1 MKRGFIL
8 ALAVVAGI
16 FVGASVPALQAGVQ
30 SVLGMLSHFSRPVA
44 PQARD
49 GDGHGSGAHKEGP
62 EGVVTMSPAQIAAA
76 KIEIKPAGPGEVV
89 KRLTAPAVV
98 SADPDRVFRVAAKV
112 TGTVAELRKRLG
124 DQVKKGEVIAVI
136 ESREV
141 ADAKGEFIGA
151 RFNFDLQTTLHQRE
165 KSLYDKKIIPEQQY
179 LKARTVLAEAQL
191 RLNLARQKLAALDL
205 SDEEVAQ
212 TTDKT
217 LGTLRRQEIRAPGA
231 GRIVERRVDVGA
243 PVGGEGQEKELYV
256 IADTSSVWLTLAVPV
271 NDVSLI
277 KEGQAVLAQTGSK
290 EYKGLIV
297 FVSPSLDT
305 ETRSAKV
312 IASFSNGDFSL
323 RSGAFLTARIVLN
336 KNEVDILV
344 PRTALQTVNGENV
357 VFVRTEKGFEK
368 RDVALGEG
376 DDESVAVVFGL
387 DPGENIATTNTFTL
401 KADLGKAEAEHSH

>member
-1 MKRGFIL
+1 MKRGFFL

-16 FVGASVPALQAGVQ
+16 FAGASVPALQTSVQ
-30 SVLGMLSHFSRPVA
+30 SVLGLLGQVARPTA

-49 GDGHGSGAHKEGP
+49 GHGHGSGHKEGP
-62 EGVVTMSPAQIAAA
+62 EGVVTMSAAQIATA
-76 KIEIKPAGPGEVV
+76 KIDIKPAGPGEVV
-89 KRLTAPAVV
+89 RRLTAPAVV
-98 SADPDRVFRVAAKV
+98 SADPDRVLRVAAKV

-124 DQVKKGEVIAVI
+124 DQVKNGEVIAVL

-141 ADAKGEFIGA
+141 ADAKGEFMGA
-151 RFNFDLQTTLHQRE
+151 RFNFDLQTTLYQRE

-179 LKARTVLAEAQL
+179 LKARTVQAEAQL
-191 RLNLARQKLAALDL
+191 RVNLARQKLAALDL
-205 SDEEVAQ
+205 SDEEISR
-212 TTDKT
+212 TNDKS
-217 LGTLRRQEIRAPGA
+217 LGTLRRKEIRAPGD

-256 IADTSSVWLTLAVPV
+256 IADTSSVWMTLAVPV
-271 NDVSLI
+271 NDLSLI
-277 KEGQAVLAQTGSK
+277 KEGQSVLAQAGSR
-290 EYKGLIV
+290 EYKGLII
-297 FVSPSLDT
+297 FVSPSLDP

-312 IASFSNGDFSL
+312 IASFANEDFAL
-323 RSGAFLTARIVLN
+323 RSGAFLTARIILD
-336 KNEVDILV
+336 KSEVDILV

-368 RDVALGEG
+368 RDVALGDG
-376 DDESVAVVFGL
+376 DEESVAIVFGL